1 MGYEATGSTV
11 EALDHKSPNPKALDP
26 SWALDPISIR
36 ISGSIA
42 ISISIS
48 ISIST
53 TNECLQ
59 SKTSD
64 LESQLTA
71 AREEAVGVLGLR
83 FRVCFRGLE
92 LV

>member
-42 ISISIS
+42 IS

>member
-42 ISISIS
+42 ISIS